1 MRCMCTEPE
10 KFALATDRYQK
21 AGNRNVGCLQGGGDS
36 DAEPKPAGLVKVILS
51 LNDSWLPSAFL
62 HWIYQTE
69 PLSGDFH
76 ARDAVTDRRTMTF
89 QETGGKGTL
98 SVDVL
103 SILTNSIG
111 LVTCWRV

>member
-1 MRCMCTEPE
+1 M
-10 KFALATDRYQK
+10 
-21 AGNRNVGCLQGGGDS
+21 
-36 DAEPKPAGLVKVILS
+36 
-51 LNDSWLPSAFL
+51 
-62 HWIYQTE
+62 E

-76 ARDAVTDRRTMTF
+76 ARDAVTDRRTMTY

-98 SVDVL
+98 SVDAL